1 MGNGLFNRSCAICGE
16 DNTNSFRIWF
26 DGYQKLYKCLK
37 CGFVA
42 NYPGPG
48 CSTIIADYEETFYK
62 AKTDNGGAFNP
73 KRRQGLQ
80 DIVDRVNRIKPNGK
94 ILDIGC
100 GDGHFLH
107 LASISGLNCYGMEA
121 SKELASYASDNTK
134 AKIVQGTYSADMFP
148 ENTFDVITLIQ
159 VVEHL
164 VAPLDILRIAK
175 YYLRPTGII
184 VVEVPSIH
192 APHFLVY
199 QLTRIKWLVRLPH
212 GVIATH
218 VGYYSPKTL
227 TTLMRN
233 SGFRK
238 LSLITGR
245 WKYKYDGLLGKVGKI
260 LDPIFNTIKVGG
272 ILYIGRKG

>member
-1 MGNGLFNRSCAICGE
+1 MGNGVFNRSCAICGE

-42 NYPGPG
+42 HYPGPG

-107 LASISGLNCYGMEA
+107 LANNKGLDCYGVES
-121 SKELASYASDNTK
+121 SKALAEYASSHTSLPIFQEK
-134 AKIVQGTYSADMFP
+134 YSNDMFP
-148 ENTFDVITLIQ
+148 ENSFDIITLIQ

-164 VAPLDILRIAK
+164 VDPLDILRTAK
-175 YYLRPTGII
+175 YHLRSTGII

-192 APHFLVY
+192 APHFLLY
-199 QLTRIKWLVRLPH
+199 QLTRIKWLVRPPH
-212 GVIATH
+212 GVIDTH

-227 TTLMRN
+227 ITLMQD
-233 SGFRK
+233 SGFMK
-238 LSLITGR
+238 LSLVTGR
-245 WKYKYDGLLGKVGKI
+245 WQYKYHGFWKILGKLIDPILNLLGI
-260 LDPIFNTIKVGG
+260 GG
-272 ILYIGRKG
+272 ILYIGSKE